1 MLRRLAPILAAI
13 AALAGCG
20 DESTDPS
27 ASSSSTSATTAP
39 APVEETTTTTAV
51 ETTTTTE
58 PTTTTTGGEQLT
70 DESRLGF
77 EGIGPIK
84 IGMTLD
90 EASAAAGKPVKVNP
104 NYILDNCAYAAVEGG
119 PEKLSFMVGR
129 EKEADPWRI
138 FRADV
143 NEGSPIATISGI
155 RVGDTEAK
163 VKETYSGKGT
173 YTVEPH
179 PYTGP
184 KGHYL
189 IFDADGKGGKLLIF
203 ETDGSKVTMFR
214 AGDEGAVRA
223 IEGCA

>member
-1 MLRRLAPILAAI
+1 MSTPS
-13 AALAGCG
+13 G
-20 DESTDPS
+20 DVSVIHVHHATRVPS
-27 ASSSSTSATTAP
+27 
-39 APVEETTTTTAV
+39 
-51 ETTTTTE
+51 
-58 PTTTTTGGEQLT
+58 
-70 DESRLGF
+70 
-77 EGIGPIK
+77 
-84 IGMTLD
+84 
-90 EASAAAGKPVKVNP
+90 
-104 NYILDNCAYAAVEGG
+104 
-119 PEKLSFMVGR
+119 
-129 EKEADPWRI
+129 
-138 FRADV
+138 
-143 NEGSPIATISGI
+143 
-155 RVGDTEAK
+155 GDTEAK